1 MSPARRTALVSVVA
15 AGGLIA
21 LKLAAG
27 LSTNSL
33 GLISEAVHSGTDL
46 IAALLT
52 FFAVGVAGRPAD
64 ASHAWGHGKAEHLS
78 ALAEGAILGAVSVY
92 IAIHAIQRLT
102 DDAPA
107 HVDAAWYAFAVIA
120 VVICV
125 DVGRTLVSLRTARR
139 FGSPALLGNAVHF
152 AGDFAGTLAVLVG
165 LLMTRAGHPK
175 ADAVAALFVAVLV
188 LLAAGRLAK
197 ANADVL
203 MDRTPDRAERSAR
216 TAIEALAPAISLD
229 RLRMRHAAGRHFAD
243 VVISVSPSAALAEG
257 HAAADA
263 VEAAVLAALPGSDVV
278 VHVEPGRAP
287 DSVNDRVLAAALAV
301 PGVREIHNVR
311 VVRAGGRTEV
321 SLHLKVP
328 GDVTLDAAHALASEV
343 EHTIGRALPEVAHVT
358 THLEPLEDAVMAAHP
373 PAADVADADREVR
386 RLVHQLTGAE
396 PVELRFMVTGG
407 DLVAFLTI
415 GLDGSRSLVSAHE
428 IGGEVRSLLRREVPE
443 LHDVFVHTEPA
454 GPNRTV

>member
-46 IAALLT
+46 VAALLT

-78 ALAEGAILGAVSVY
+78 ALAEGVILGAVSVF
-92 IAIHAIQRLT
+92 IAIRAIQRLT
-102 DDAPA
+102 DDAA
-107 HVDAAWYAFAVIA
+107 AEVDAAWYAFVVIGVVIA
-120 VVICV
+120 V
-125 DVGRTLVSLRTARR
+125 DVARTLVSLRTARR
-139 FGSPALLGNAVHF
+139 FGSPALLANAVHF

-165 LLMTRAGHPK
+165 LLLTRAGHPK
-175 ADAVAALFVAVLV
+175 ADAVAALFVAALV

-197 ANADVL
+197 ANTDVL

-216 TAIEALAPAISLD
+216 RAIEALAPAISLD
-229 RLRMRHAAGRHFAD
+229 RLRMRHAGGRHFAD

-278 VHVEPGRAP
+278 VHVEPGRSA

-311 VVRAGGRTEV
+311 VVRAAGRTEV

-328 GDVTLDAAHALASEV
+328 GDASLDEAHALADEV
-343 EHTIGRALPEVAHVT
+343 EDAVHRSLPEVVHVT
-358 THLEPLEDAVMAAHP
+358 THLEPLEGAVTAAHP
-373 PAADVADADREVR
+373 SEAEVAGTDRAVR
-386 RLVHQLTGAE
+386 RLVRQLTGAE
-396 PVELRFMVTGG
+396 PVALRFMVTDG
-407 DLVAFLTI
+407 DLVAFLTL
-415 GLDGSRSLVSAHE
+415 GLDGRRSLVSAHE
-428 IGGEVRSLLRREVPE
+428 IGGEVRSLLRNEVPE

-454 GPNRTV
+454 GPDEPV